1 MFLRPNFQCT
11 VYTNNYR
18 KQPENGD
25 LKTQLFVREAR
36 LCLLFPSLSLTQLE
50 LMMFATERLWLYMNH
65 LPKQQIYF
73 VHIVS
78 IIINEYQA
86 LGQYLA
92 Y

>member
-1 MFLRPNFQCT
+1 
-11 VYTNNYR
+11 
-18 KQPENGD
+18 
-25 LKTQLFVREAR
+25 
-36 LCLLFPSLSLTQLE
+36 
-50 LMMFATERLWLYMNH
+50 MNH
-65 LPKQQIYF
+65 LPKQQIYY